1 MPVSQEANVL
11 QASVFVDRFLNELR
25 ENNAAV
31 FVGAGMSRVAG
42 FVDWAGLLANVA
54 SDLGLDV
61 TREQDLVSVGQYYVN
76 DNAGNR
82 HGLNQL
88 LIDEFSDLPEPSEN
102 HKILARLPIR
112 TYWTTNYDR
121 LIEKA
126 LEAVGKRVDFKYIN
140 EQLATTRYG
149 HDVILYKMH
158 GDIERPDI
166 AVLTKDDYEKYHL
179 THGPFINAL
188 SGHLVDTTFLFLG
201 FSFSDPNLDY
211 ILSRIR
217 VSYREHQR
225 RHYCVT
231 KRRTRQP
238 GETEADFE
246 YQARRQL
253 LTIADLR
260 RFNINTVL
268 VNDYADITNLL
279 QQIENRFR
287 RCTVFI
293 SGSAND
299 YGSWGKEATENFV
312 ARLASELINKNYRIT
327 TGFGLGI
334 GGPLIAG
341 AVQQIYS
348 SRRRSIEDQLVI
360 RPFWPFPLEV
370 TNTSERQRTFN
381 RYREELISQAG
392 IGVFI
397 LGNRVDASGATVNA
411 DGVRAEFRLARELG
425 LYLIPIG
432 ASGFIAK
439 ELWNEVEA
447 DLATYYPAAT
457 DHVRDLLQQI
467 GAPVAQPIDVLD
479 PLLLLIDELG
489 KE

>member
-1 MPVSQEANVL
+1 MTGSLKRPWRRWE
-11 QASVFVDRFLNELR
+11 R
-25 ENNAAV
+25 EWTSNTLTSN
-31 FVGAGMSRVAG
+31 
-42 FVDWAGLLANVA
+42 WLL
-54 SDLGLDV
+54 
-61 TREQDLVSVGQYYVN
+61 
-76 DNAGNR
+76 
-82 HGLNQL
+82 
-88 LIDEFSDLPEPSEN
+88 P
-102 HKILARLPIR
+102 
-112 TYWTTNYDR
+112 
-121 LIEKA
+121 
-126 LEAVGKRVDFKYIN
+126 
-140 EQLATTRYG
+140 YG